1 MGLEMCILAKI
12 QFMVRLFCENVN
24 RMFPFKTVRINQL
37 QTFSL
42 SLWYIDMYI
51 TVQKCCCI
59 DASLKLAFIY
69 QKYSKI

>member
-1 MGLEMCILAKI
+1 MGPEMCILAKI

-51 TVQKCCCI
+51 TV
-59 DASLKLAFIY
+59 
-69 QKYSKI
+69 